1 MFLKVLLLTLLVGHS
16 HLLVFDGTAQSSE
29 PVSLEEAIT
38 TAPVIGKKII
48 IDVYVEWC
56 PYCQRMHSDT
66 YTSESVLDAISDHFL
81 WVRIN
86 AESEEM
92 VNYHGTELT
101 MIDFARALENR
112 SYPTTYFMNED
123 GNIIGVQPGYFEAEV
138 FADMLNF
145 VGTDS
150 FLRMDFET
158 FRTLE

>member
-1 MFLKVLLLTLLVGHS
+1 MTLNTLILTFLFSFLHFSDVEGLEKVT
-16 HLLVFDGTAQSSE
+16 Q
-29 PVSLEEAIT
+29 PVTLEEAIT
-38 TAPVIGKKII
+38 TAPEIGKKIL

-56 PYCQRMHSDT
+56 PYCQRMHSET
-66 YTSESVLDAISDHFL
+66 YTSEAVLAAISNHFL

-86 AESEEM
+86 AESEEL

-101 MIDFARALENR
+101 MSDFARALENR

-123 GNIIGVQPGYFEAEV
+123 GNIIGVQPGYLDSDI
-138 FADMLNF
+138 FADMLQF